1 MRTLFSPYKHLRQGR
16 FASQRNEEEKLG
28 VLEIISMFAKLEFI
42 RRKMFNCIKIKAPI
56 EKKITKSYVQK
67 ENKSLISSLFLST

>member
-1 MRTLFSPYKHLRQGR
+1 MRSLFSAYKHLRQGR

-28 VLEIISMFAKLEFI
+28 VLEISMFAKLEFI